1 MSLLFKKVL
10 EKIKYLTNN
19 KVDKTQGFI
28 GDLNNLKTTGFYF
41 TSSNST
47 NVPVAG
53 YGYYVSV
60 IKY

>member
-53 YGYYVSV
+53 YG
-60 IKY
+60 